1 MANDRLLSLLG
12 IARKA
17 GRLSLGFD
25 SVCESAAKGEAEL
38 ILTASDISEGTLDK
52 LRRSV
57 QEKVRILGT
66 PYSIAD
72 IGGALGK
79 SVRIISINDSG
90 FAEKAGELLNKGYG
104 ED

>member
-25 SVCESAAKGEAEL
+25 SVCESVAKGEALL

-57 QEKVRILGT
+57 QERVRTLGT
-66 PYSIAD
+66 PYD
-72 IGGALGK
+72 IDAFGAAIGK
-79 SVRIISINDSG
+79 NVRIISINDSG
-90 FAEKAGELLNKGYG
+90 FAQKAGELLNKGNG